1 MNKEIENN
9 SMISHYRLTEQIGKG
24 GVGEVYLATDTKLNR
39 KAALMILPF
48 EVAEDSDRMKAAVSE
63 NERIQTEQNSLFA
76 RL

>member
-1 MNKEIENN
+1 
-9 SMISHYRLTEQIGKG
+9 
-24 GVGEVYLATDTKLNR
+24 VGEVYLATDTKLNR